1 MMRTPFRFAWHST
14 TRPLFTCP
22 CRVTSFSSAAHAEI
36 LVEHRRQDD
45 ESSNGAT
52 VSILTLNRPKANA
65 MGRRML
71 QELKEEMNL
80 LKESQSRC
88 LIVTSC
94 SDRVFSAGADLKERK
109 TMSVGE
115 AEAFVTDLRQTM
127 QGLYTLPIPVIAAI
141 EGVALGGGLELAL
154 AADFRVVSRTAT
166 LGLVETSLAI
176 IPGAGGTQRLSRLI
190 GPTKA
195 KELIFTAARLTGKE
209 AYEYGMVDHLVEPGE
224 SLKRSLL
231 LAWKI
236 AKNGPV
242 AIRAAK
248 EAVNRG
254 MFADSMQSALDIER
268 ECYGRVLTT
277 EDRLE
282 GLAAFQEGRS
292 AEYKGF

>member
-1 MMRTPFRFAWHST
+1 M
-14 TRPLFTCP
+14 
-22 CRVTSFSSAAHAEI
+22 
-36 LVEHRRQDD
+36 
-45 ESSNGAT
+45 
-52 VSILTLNRPKANA
+52 
-65 MGRRML
+65 
-71 QELKEEMNL
+71 
-80 LKESQSRC
+80 
-88 LIVTSC
+88 
-94 SDRVFSAGADLKERK
+94 
-109 TMSVGE
+109 
-115 AEAFVTDLRQTM
+115 
-127 QGLYTLPIPVIAAI
+127 
-141 EGVALGGGLELAL
+141 
-154 AADFRVVSRTAT
+154 
-166 LGLVETSLAI
+166 
-176 IPGAGGTQRLSRLI
+176 SRLI